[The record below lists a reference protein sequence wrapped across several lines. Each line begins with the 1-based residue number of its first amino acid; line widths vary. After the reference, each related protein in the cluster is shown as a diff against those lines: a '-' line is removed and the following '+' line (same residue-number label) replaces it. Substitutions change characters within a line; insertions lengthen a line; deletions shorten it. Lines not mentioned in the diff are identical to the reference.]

1 MEQINTAI
9 AADVGEARFVTFV
22 AAILGPATSQI
33 ELLSAGHAPLFLY
46 WLKHDRFDKMEAQ
59 GLPLGISPDFLSE
72 PPQVLPFASGDLLIL
87 CTDGFFEWANASQEL
102 FGSDRLE
109 NSVRSNRDKTAA
121 EIISTLYQDVLR
133 FAGGTKQADD
143 LTAIVIKRI

>member
-1 MEQINTAI
+1 
-9 AADVGEARFVTFV
+9 
-22 AAILGPATSQI
+22 LGPESSPV

-72 PPQVLPFASGDLLIL
+72 PPQTLQFSPGDLLVL
-87 CTDGFFEWANASQEL
+87 ATDGFFEWANASEEL
-102 FGSDRLE
+102 FGSERLE
-109 NSVRSNRDKTAA
+109 SSIRASREKPAA
-121 EIISTLYQDVLR
+121 DIISILYQDVLR
-133 FAGGTKQADD
+133 FAGGTSQKDD